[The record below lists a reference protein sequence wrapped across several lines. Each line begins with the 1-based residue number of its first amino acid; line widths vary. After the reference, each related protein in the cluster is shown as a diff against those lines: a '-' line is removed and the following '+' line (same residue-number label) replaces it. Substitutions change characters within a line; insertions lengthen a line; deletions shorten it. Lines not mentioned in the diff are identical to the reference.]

1 MIAASKDVGL
11 LKYLSHSD
19 LELIVAKAIKIEKKP
34 GDAIALS
41 GEPVAGICWIKSG
54 QVGVYP
60 PGATSPFAHLER
72 GAAFGEMS
80 FLDGSKA
87 SATIRIEKA
96 GTEILMIGHSVLH
109 QLIKDSPSI
118 GNGIYRGIAE
128 SLAQKLRLTNIKIA
142 AEISA
147 TRQSIAN
154 SPSTSGVDSV
164 SEFITAIERT
174 IQF

>member
-1 MIAASKDVGL
+1 
-11 LKYLSHSD
+11 
-19 LELIVAKAIKIEKKP
+19 
-34 GDAIALS
+34 
-41 GEPVAGICWIKSG
+41 
-54 QVGVYP
+54 
-60 PGATSPFAHLER
+60 
-72 GAAFGEMS
+72 MS

-118 GNGIYRGIAE
+118 GIGIYRSIAE
-128 SLAQKLRLTNIKIA
+128 SLAQKLRMTNIKIA

-154 SPSTSGVDSV
+154 KPSTSGADSV